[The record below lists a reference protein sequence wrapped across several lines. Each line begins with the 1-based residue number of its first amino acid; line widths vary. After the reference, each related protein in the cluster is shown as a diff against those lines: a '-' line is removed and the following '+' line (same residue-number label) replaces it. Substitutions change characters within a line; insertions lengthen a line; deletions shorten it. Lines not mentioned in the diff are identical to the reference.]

1 MNENYNA
8 QLVYVEKEVDGKK
21 YTNFYLILGNGL
33 LKVAINLKTFDDKSI
48 YGRVKRY
55 CDQTNEAK

>member
-1 MNENYNA
+1 MNNQNNA
-8 QLVYVEKEVDGKK
+8 QLVYAEKEVDGKK
-21 YTNFYLILGNGL
+21 YTNFYVLLGNGL

-55 CDQTNEAK
+55 CDQTNGVK